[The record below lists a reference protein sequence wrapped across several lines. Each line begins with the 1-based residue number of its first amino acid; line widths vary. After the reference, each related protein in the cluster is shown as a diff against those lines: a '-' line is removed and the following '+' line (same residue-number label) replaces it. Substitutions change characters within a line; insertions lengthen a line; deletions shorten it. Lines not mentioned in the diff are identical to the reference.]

1 MCVNFDLFKVIL
13 CLLFW
18 SNCCD
23 FSPYSRKYSQ
33 WGKTME
39 AKWIEEVH
47 LMILLVSAFRFC
59 ALIRL
64 LTDINILLVS
74 YSVWKESVCERR
86 FIQYYFS
93 ILLSKYHS
101 IQLIDWK
108 NALSLSLF
116 PILWLVEFKDNNLS
130 KSISG
135 DKKVTDNDKEKMD
148 LSILAI
154 CYKKLRIYSCFYLCK
169 KRSKNGIT
177 SLSLL
182 FLTQE

>member
-18 SNCCD
+18 SNFCD

-33 WGKTME
+33 WGKKME

-101 IQLIDWK
+101 IRLIDWK

-116 PILWLVEFKDNNLS
+116 PILWLVEFKDTNLS
-130 KSISG
+130 KAFLGI
-135 DKKVTDNDKEKMD
+135 KRWKIMTRRKWIWAYWQFV
-148 LSILAI
+148 I
-154 CYKKLRIYSCFYLCK
+154 KKLRIYSCFYLCK

-182 FLTQE
+182 FLTRE

>member
-1 MCVNFDLFKVIL
+1 
-13 CLLFW
+13 
-18 SNCCD
+18 
-23 FSPYSRKYSQ
+23 
-33 WGKTME
+33 
-39 AKWIEEVH
+39 
-47 LMILLVSAFRFC
+47 MILLVSAFRFC

-74 YSVWKESVCERR
+74 YSVRKESLCERR

-93 ILLSKYHS
+93 ILLYKYHS
-101 IQLIDWK
+101 IRLIDWK

-135 DKKVTDNDKEKMD
+135 DKKVKDNDKEKMD
-148 LSILAI
+148 LSILF
-154 CYKKLRIYSCFYLCK
+154 YKKKLRIYSCFYVCK

-182 FLTQE
+182 FLTRE